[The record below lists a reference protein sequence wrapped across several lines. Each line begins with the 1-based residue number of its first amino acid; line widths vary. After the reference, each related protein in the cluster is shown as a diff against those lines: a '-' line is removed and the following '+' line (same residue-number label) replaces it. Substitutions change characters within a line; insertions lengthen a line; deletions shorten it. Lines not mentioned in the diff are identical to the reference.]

1 MLFLGASSLV
11 LNAQEQP
18 TGAPDTSVRAKPT
31 AAQQA
36 VITTPAQKVAEPSEK
51 KSCMSVGLIGAIA
64 FFVVGGV
71 VIIGIR
77 SRNKKKE

>member
-18 TGAPDTSVRAKPT
+18 TGAPDTSVRSKPS

-36 VITTPAQKVAEPSEK
+36 VTNTPAQKVATPSEK
-51 KSCMSVGLIGAIA
+51 KGGMSVGLIGAIA

-71 VIIGIR
+71 VIIAIR
-77 SRNKKKE
+77 SKSKKKE